1 MVKGGLGRG
10 LSSLIPGAENDAPR
24 FSSNDSIQQINVEQI
39 FSNRWQPREYF
50 DHAQL
55 EDLVASI
62 KAHGILQPLTITNSS
77 PGRYEL
83 IAGERRWQAA
93 KIAGLKTVPAI
104 VRTASDQQ
112 KLELAIIE
120 NIQRQDLNPLEEAKS
135 FQRLMDEFSL
145 TQEEVAARVGKKR
158 SSVANAL
165 RLLELPEL
173 VLKALADNK
182 ISAGHA
188 KVILSQPNEKMQ
200 LMTLNKILHSG
211 LSVRET
217 ETVVNPNKKVGHK
230 KVGHNDPVVKS
241 MEDILQQTLGTKV
254 HVHQHTD
261 NGGTIVID
269 YFSGE
274 ELQRLVGK
282 ISGEE
287 MM

>member
-10 LSSLIPGAENDAPR
+10 LSSLIPGADNDAPR
-24 FSSNDSIQQINVEQI
+24 INIGESVQQISVEQI
-39 FSNRWQPREYF
+39 FTNRWQPREFF

-55 EDLVASI
+55 EDLVSSI
-62 KAHGILQPLTITNSS
+62 KSHGILQPLTLTNS
-77 PGRYEL
+77 GVGKYEL
-83 IAGERRWQAA
+83 IAGERRWRAA

-104 VRTASDQQ
+104 VRTADDQQ

-165 RLLELPEL
+165 RLLELPEKIL
-173 VLKALADNK
+173 RALGDNQ
-182 ISAGHA
+182 ITAGHA
-188 KVILSQPNEKMQ
+188 KAMLSLSNEKAQ
-200 LMTLNKILHSG
+200 LALLEKVLNG
-211 LSVRET
+211 GMSVRET
-217 ETVVNPNKKVGHK
+217 ESATKKPFVAQRPRGGH
-230 KVGHNDPVVKS
+230 GDPVIKS
-241 MEDILQQTLGTKV
+241 MEDILQQSLGTKV
-254 HVHQHTD
+254 HVHQHSD
-261 NGGTIVID
+261 SGGTIVID

-287 MM
+287 LM